1 MLANTAY
8 FFFLFLL
15 LIFTVHYT
23 FTQLDVFRTNKKV
36 KNSTPGGRTQQGH
49 SSGLL
54 GGFEPAKLWF
64 TSYLALVTPGAGRQ
78 PKGLFK
84 GEQRA
89 LPSVSTGSPVSGSP
103 GETAAGRRPR
113 VLYLLTVTERCPP
126 PSPKMTN
133 ERLRNVPH
141 RPVREPAG
149 PPHRA

>member
-1 MLANTAY
+1 M
-8 FFFLFLL
+8 
-15 LIFTVHYT
+15 HYT

-78 PKGLFK
+78 QKGLFK

-103 GETAAGRRPR
+103 GETAAGRRLR

-126 PSPKMTN
+126 PIAEN
-133 ERLRNVPH
+133 D
-141 RPVREPAG
+141 
-149 PPHRA
+149 